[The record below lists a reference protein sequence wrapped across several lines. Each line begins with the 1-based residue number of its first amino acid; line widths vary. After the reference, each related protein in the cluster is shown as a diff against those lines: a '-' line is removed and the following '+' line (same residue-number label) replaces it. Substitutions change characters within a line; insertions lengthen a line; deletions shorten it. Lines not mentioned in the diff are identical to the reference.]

1 MGKINSKVKGK
12 VGELELSKQL
22 KSLYNL
28 KARRGQQYNGLE
40 GEDVVGIPDV
50 HIECKRVENL
60 SIYPA
65 LEQATRDAESGS
77 IPCVMHRRNRKE
89 WLVTIKLSDLKEF
102 SERFLKAIDDERTTS
117 ISIEPE
123 RTNPVDGEGTSDGVS

>member
-1 MGKINSKVKGK
+1 MGKINSRTKGK
-12 VGELELSKQL
+12 VGERELSKEL
-22 KSLYNL
+22 KSLYQL

-65 LEQATRDAESGS
+65 MAQATKDAAAGS
-77 IPCVMHRRNRKE
+77 IPCVMHRRNHKD
-89 WLVTIKLSDLKEF
+89 WLVTVKLTDLKEF
-102 SERFLKAIDDERTTS
+102 SERFLRAVEKGQEDDRSNLGSTES
-117 ISIEPE
+117 DDS
-123 RTNPVDGEGTSDGVS
+123 GTGVNASN

>member
-1 MGKINSKVKGK
+1 MGKINSRTKGK
-12 VGELELSKQL
+12 VGERELSKEL
-22 KSLYNL
+22 KALYQL

-65 LEQATRDAESGS
+65 MAQATKDAAAGS
-77 IPCVMHRRNRKE
+77 IPCVMHRRNHKG
-89 WLVTIKLSDLKEF
+89 WLVTVKLADLKEF
-102 SERFLKAIDDERTTS
+102 SERFLRAVAKGQEDDGS
-117 ISIEPE
+117 NPEPSE
-123 RTNPVDGEGTSDGVS
+123 PDNSGTGTNSSS